1 VTTRTRV
8 YAAAIAL
15 AALELAAAGGCGRN
29 RAPEA
34 TGEIRVLLTQAP
46 SDVHCV
52 RITVAGPTGA
62 TTSSSSVTPGQ
73 STVLSLTGLPLGQVT
88 LAAQA
93 FSAACT
99 TTTGTPTWVSLP
111 VTLVLVSG
119 SPANVTLTMERPGQ
133 ITVSVDFPGD
143 GGALAQPPP
152 SSQTVSAGG
161 VATSQ
166 SFKMVYTVGQPT
178 QNQDKSSSATRL
190 MRGGLQGANGSDP

>member
-1 VTTRTRV
+1 MTTRI

-15 AALELAAAGGCGRN
+15 AALGLAAAGGCGRR
-29 RAPEA
+29 RAPDA

-46 SDVHCV
+46 SDVHCI
-52 RITVAGPTGA
+52 RIAVAGPTGA
-62 TTSSSSVTPGQ
+62 STWSSNVTPGQ

-93 FSAACT
+93 FSATCT

-111 VTLVLVSG
+111 VSLVLVSG

-143 GGALAQPPP
+143 GGATTRPP
-152 SSQTVSAGG
+152 SASETVSAGG

-178 QNQDKSSSATRL
+178 QNQDKSTSATRT
-190 MRGGLQGANGSDP
+190 MHGGLQGANGSEP